1 MVDYTD
7 NDFNIKELGSF
18 YSSENTIFRV
28 FAPES
33 KEVYLILENQ
43 KIKMNK
49 VGFYYKTIVQG
60 DLEKAKYYY
69 ENDLGITFKDPF
81 AYYSD
86 EYCSYVLDKEKFIN
100 DRVNLDELKD
110 IVIYET
116 NVRDFSCDKSYKGKY
131 ARKFLAFNEENLS
144 LGNNM
149 PIGIDY
155 IKELGISHIQ
165 LMPIFAFDKDNNE
178 YNWGY
183 NPIAYNYVN
192 KDYVFDDDN
201 PYAYINELRNVVN
214 NIHSKGIR
222 VTLDVVFNH
231 VYNHDNFDLDKM
243 LSGRAFRIMDDGK
256 FANGSLCGNELD
268 SNNAFVREYLLE
280 MSNRYLQLF
289 DIDGLRLDLMGIL
302 DYETV
307 NLISAEL
314 KERKKDFI
322 VYGEGWNMGD
332 KLDESLRAS
341 IKNAD
346 KLKDVYM
353 FNDAYRDT
361 ITNYVF
367 GNDKITENVKRLI
380 NGTDNYLDYNK
391 SINYIECH
399 DGYTFFDKLM
409 VYKGNDDL
417 SVRISRAK
425 LGLALVMTSKGIPF
439 IHMGQEFLR
448 TKQLV
453 ENSYNS
459 SEAINLI
466 DWNRRSE
473 YASVVKYFKDL
484 VELRKEHDFNSDNS
498 SISEYYECLI
508 YKVDDLMIIINPC
521 MWDHT
526 YQDEN
531 EYEVIFDSNG
541 KNCYTS
547 NILSIP
553 SYSILVCKR

>member
-28 FAPES
+28 FAPET
-33 KEVYLILENQ
+33 KELFLILNNQ
-43 KIKMNK
+43 IIPMRKSGYCFKA
-49 VGFYYKTIVQG
+49 IVQEN
-60 DLEKAKYYY
+60 LEKAKYYY
-69 ENDLGITFKDPF
+69 ENDLGITFRDPF

-183 NPIAYNYVN
+183 NPIAYNYVK

-256 FANGSLCGNELD
+256 LANGSLCGNELD
-268 SNNAFVREYLLE
+268 SNNVFVREYLLE
-280 MSNRYLQLF
+280 MSRRYLQLF
-289 DIDGLRLDLMGIL
+289 DIDGLRFDLMGIL

-508 YKVDDLMIIINPC
+508 YKVDDLMIVINPC

>member
-28 FAPES
+28 FAPET
-33 KEVYLILENQ
+33 KELFLILNNQ
-43 KIKMNK
+43 IIPMRKSGYCFKA
-49 VGFYYKTIVQG
+49 IVQEN
-60 DLEKAKYYY
+60 LEKAKYYY
-69 ENDLGITFKDPF
+69 ENDLGITFRDPF

-183 NPIAYNYVN
+183 NPIAYNYVK

-256 FANGSLCGNELD
+256 LANGSLCGNELD
-268 SNNAFVREYLLE
+268 SNNVFVREYLLE
-280 MSNRYLQLF
+280 MSRRYLQLF
-289 DIDGLRLDLMGIL
+289 DTL
-302 DYETV
+302 
-307 NLISAEL
+307 S
-314 KERKKDFI
+314 
-322 VYGEGWNMGD
+322 
-332 KLDESLRAS
+332 
-341 IKNAD
+341 
-346 KLKDVYM
+346 
-353 FNDAYRDT
+353 
-361 ITNYVF
+361 
-367 GNDKITENVKRLI
+367 
-380 NGTDNYLDYNK
+380 
-391 SINYIECH
+391 
-399 DGYTFFDKLM
+399 
-409 VYKGNDDL
+409 DL
-417 SVRISRAK
+417 S
-425 LGLALVMTSKGIPF
+425 
-439 IHMGQEFLR
+439 
-448 TKQLV
+448 
-453 ENSYNS
+453 
-459 SEAINLI
+459 
-466 DWNRRSE
+466 
-473 YASVVKYFKDL
+473 
-484 VELRKEHDFNSDNS
+484 
-498 SISEYYECLI
+498 
-508 YKVDDLMIIINPC
+508 
-521 MWDHT
+521 
-526 YQDEN
+526 
-531 EYEVIFDSNG
+531 
-541 KNCYTS
+541 
-547 NILSIP
+547 P
-553 SYSILVCKR
+553 S